1 MYDTANLY
9 DSTAYATVLD
19 KRRLYTDAQIEQTL
33 RLSPTGNSSPV
44 LVLVANGSDIT
55 INFPGEN
62 NNNRVFSIVSSSGN
76 NNPSMLDWI
85 GGNGANKAP
94 TITLGKSKAPAMHPD
109 PADDNSAEDNPGSLS
124 KSNPNWGS
132 VGLNAYDQTD
142 GILPLVTTVTP
153 NIPTNTTT
161 SSSALVDTAD
171 KTMEE
176 LT

>member
-1 MYDTANLY
+1 MLLAGYGKIEYENGNKKRVISAHPQSDF
-9 DSTAYATVLD
+9 TVQL
-19 KRRLYTDAQIEQTL
+19 QVC
-33 RLSPTGNSSPV
+33 SSSPV

-94 TITLGKSKAPAMHPD
+94 AITLGNSNAPAMSPD
-109 PADDNSAEDNPGSLS
+109 LSDDNGGEENAVSLANRNPRW
-124 KSNPNWGS
+124 NPQ
-132 VGLNAYDQTD
+132 GLNVYDEID

-153 NIPTNTTT
+153 KIGTNVTSASSTASVGTTDKVI
-161 SSSALVDTAD
+161 ALAPA
-171 KTMEE
+171 
-176 LT
+176 

>member
-1 MYDTANLY
+1 MFLLWTKLKLCYFMCCCMGLLQ
-9 DSTAYATVLD
+9 V
-19 KRRLYTDAQIEQTL
+19 
-33 RLSPTGNSSPV
+33 GNSSPV

-94 TITLGKSKAPAMHPD
+94 TITLGSSNAPVMAPD
-109 PADDNSAEDNPGSLS
+109 QMTDDTGDEENAASP
-124 KSNPNWGS
+124 SNRHASWGPQ
-132 VGLNAYDQTD
+132 GLNAYDEID

-153 NIPTNTTT
+153 KIGTNVTT
-161 SSSALVDTAD
+161 SSTTASAGTTD
-171 KTMEE
+171 KVIAAPV
-176 LT
+176 